1 MSAVA
6 APLRSS
12 TVLMA
17 MVEPCSNSPTAATSH
32 PASRSAVA
40 APTVGSA
47 GTVSVL
53 AVTMAPSATPTRSVK
68 VPPMSMPTML
78 MDWQRSSEPHRDELV
93 VVQRLGVGHGRQ
105 GPQFLE
111 RSADHVDRLRI
122 PGAVRGEAGN
132 LGVVDLLDDAL
143 AHIERALLRFHREL
157 PVRPHEGDGLEPGAQ
172 KAPQHV
178 RALLDHVV

>member
-1 MSAVA
+1 MSRNPSVVTRAVA

-53 AVTMAPSATPTRSVK
+53 AVMMAPSATPTRSVK

-78 MDWQRSSEPHRDELV
+78 MDCRHSSKPHRDELV
-93 VVQRLGVGHGRQ
+93 GVECLGVGHGGQ
-105 GPQFLE
+105 GAQFLE
-111 RSADHVDRLRI
+111 RGPDDVDRLRI
-122 PGAVRGEAGN
+122 PGAVRGEARD
-132 LGVVDLLDDAL
+132 LRVVD
-143 AHIERALLRFHREL
+143 
-157 PVRPHEGDGLEPGAQ
+157 
-172 KAPQHV
+172 
-178 RALLDHVV
+178 